1 MKTFKEIKKLNFND
15 LAFFKGYSTTDAKW
29 EIAPLLYSPENIKTT
44 KKGSPIVGV
53 SEFFDVANFDFSMR
67 SNSKLDGQDQM
78 EYLCEFYNKGIPL
91 SKLKEYSENTTFTK
105 ALKFTGKYLIVNDIL
120 RTDQLL
126 KIQKTWLLKNT
137 YYVKLWSVKTT
148 EFINLNSWATDFLI
162 SNGIDSTEI
171 NKQINTND

>member
-44 KKGSPIVGV
+44 KK
-53 SEFFDVANFDFSMR
+53 
-67 SNSKLDGQDQM
+67 DQM

-91 SKLKEYSENTTFTK
+91 SKLKEYSESTTFTK

-162 SNGIDSTEI
+162 GNGIDSTEI